1 MMANLSIIGSP
12 STTNNNLIVNY
23 STDISDITNIEIS
36 NNGSNYISA
45 TTFSNTSAIFD
56 VSSWK
61 NGTYNSCTL
70 RVTYGKN
77 GEETQLLINNIG
89 NITQIVG
96 NSFYIQYSTNK
107 AVTKHEVSWD
117 GGSTFY
123 DKTSDVTSSG
133 NNYSFHHD
141 DKSSVGTYRM
151 AIRVTTSSGETVTS
165 NIFTLTIT
173 SGVST
178 DTYYTVK
185 YNLNNATSSN
195 SNTTVK
201 KGSSYS
207 TTITPTSGYR
217 ITKIYCVM
225 NGDDISNS
233 TVNGNNINIPNV
245 TGEINITVSTE
256 ATGGSTDTY
265 YTIAYNLNNSVSSNT
280 STSIKKGSS
289 YHTIITANAG
299 HKITR
304 ILCTM
309 GGVNIIDRD
318 GTSGDISIANV
329 SGDITI
335 SITTEAIG
343 GSTDTYYTIRYSLH
357 DATSSNTSTSIK
369 KGSSYSTTIAP
380 ENGYR
385 ITQIYCV
392 MGGNDI
398 SSSAVNGN
406 NVYIGNVTG
415 DVSILVNTETTG
427 GSTDTYPVTY
437 TLFESTSTNSAT
449 TVKKGSSYSTTVAP
463 KSGYRITK
471 IYCVMGGTDV
481 SSSTVSGNNINIP
494 NVTGE
499 IYITVYTEA
508 ISGTKVYTVTRNVT
522 NCISTGSDTLDT
534 SITTT
539 FQSIVAP
546 NDGYTLKTLTVSM
559 GGVDYTDGLGV
570 ITDVEWEGKSAKQ
583 ITIENV
589 HGNIVINA
597 VAERE
602 TSKPD
607 IPDTPIV
614 DDILEI
620 LPSCTYIDIAEGGN
634 KTIYFKLSNK
644 PTSSTTINIT
654 SSSSYLTLST
664 SQLTFTADNYHIA
677 QSVNVTSISDNN
689 KTDDI
694 YNITVSA
701 NGLTS
706 KTITVDVIDSA
717 NSNFEVIYD
726 NGTLVSGA
734 SLSLSNAVNNGTY
747 ISTNQS
753 QDVSVAISNHPLS
766 LNKNDKVHVVLGL
779 GTSDPSSIYS
789 LRSLVLG
796 DGSANNISNS
806 NMINEV
812 QINEALSSD
821 GKVDTYWTIA
831 GNLSNITLTFT
842 CYFARVNIYKI
853 YIERGK

>member
-45 TTFSNTSAIFD
+45 TTFSNSSATFD

-89 NITQIVG
+89 NITQTVG

-107 AVTKHEVSWD
+107 AVVKHEVSWD

-133 NNYSFHHD
+133 NNYSFKHD
-141 DKSSVGTYRM
+141 DKTSAGTYRM
-151 AIRVTTSSGETVTS
+151 AIRVTTSSGETATS
-165 NIFTLTIT
+165 NIFTVTIN
-173 SGVST
+173 SGVSV
-178 DTYYTVK
+178 DTYYTV
-185 YNLNNATSSN
+185 N
-195 SNTTVK
+195 
-201 KGSSYS
+201 
-207 TTITPTSGYR
+207 
-217 ITKIYCVM
+217 
-225 NGDDISNS
+225 
-233 TVNGNNINIPNV
+233 
-245 TGEINITVSTE
+245 
-256 ATGGSTDTY
+256 
-265 YTIAYNLNNSVSSNT
+265 
-280 STSIKKGSS
+280 
-289 YHTIITANAG
+289 YH
-299 HKITR
+299 
-304 ILCTM
+304 
-309 GGVNIIDRD
+309 
-318 GTSGDISIANV
+318 
-329 SGDITI
+329 
-335 SITTEAIG
+335 
-343 GSTDTYYTIRYSLH
+343 LH
-357 DATSSNTSTSIK
+357 NATSSNTSTSIK
-369 KGSSYSTTIAP
+369 KGSSYSTTVAP
-380 ENGYR
+380 ESGYRITKIYCVMNGDDISDSTVNGNNVHIDNVIGEIHVTVYTEATGGSTDTYYTIRYYLHDSTSSNTSTSVKKGSSYSTTITPKNGYRVNTISCMMGGTDISKSVVSGTAVNIPNVTGDVSVLVDTEAIGDTNTYYAVHYHLSDSSSTNSTTSVKEGLSYSTTITPNDGYR

-392 MGGNDI
+392 MGGTDI
-398 SSSAVNGN
+398 
-406 NVYIGNVTG
+406 
-415 DVSILVNTETTG
+415 
-427 GSTDTYPVTY
+427 
-437 TLFESTSTNSAT
+437 
-449 TVKKGSSYSTTVAP
+449 
-463 KSGYRITK
+463 
-471 IYCVMGGTDV
+471 
-481 SSSTVSGNNINIP
+481 SSSTVSGNNIKIP
-494 NVTGE
+494 SVTGE
-499 IYITVYTEA
+499 VYITVITEA

-559 GGVDYTDGLGV
+559 GGVDYTNETNI
-570 ITDVEWEGKSAKQ
+570 ITDTEWNGKPAKL
-583 ITIENV
+583 ITIKNV
-589 HGNIVINA
+589 NGNIVINA
-597 VAERE
+597 VAESE
-602 TSKPD
+602 TTKPD

-620 LPSCTYIDIAEGGN
+620 LPSCTYVDIAEGGS

-644 PTSSTTINIT
+644 PTSNTTINIS

-677 QSVNVTSISDNN
+677 QSVNVTSTSDNN
-689 KTDDI
+689 ETNDI

-701 NGLTS
+701 TGLTS
-706 KTITVDVIDSA
+706 KTITIDVIDSS

-726 NGTLVSGA
+726 NGTLVNGA

-753 QDVSVAISNHPLS
+753 QDVSVAISNHPLTF
-766 LNKNDKVHVVLGL
+766 NKNDKVHVVLGL
-779 GTSDPSSIYS
+779 GTSDPSTIYS

-812 QINEALSSD
+812 QIKDALSSD

-831 GNLSNITLTFT
+831 GSLSNITLTFT

>member
-45 TTFSNTSAIFD
+45 TTFSNSSAIFD

-89 NITQIVG
+89 NITQTVG

-256 ATGGSTDTY
+256 TTGGSTDTY

-357 DATSSNTSTSIK
+357 DATSSNSSTSVK
-369 KGSSYSTTIAP
+369 KGSSYSTTISP

-392 MGGNDI
+392 MGGTDI

-415 DVSILVNTETTG
+415 DVSILVNTEATG

-539 FQSIVAP
+539 FQSIVVP

-620 LPSCTYIDIAEGGN
+620 LPSCTYADIAEGGN

-644 PTSSTTINIT
+644 PTSSTTINIS

-726 NGTLVSGA
+726 NGTLVEGA
-734 SLSLSNAVNNGTY
+734 SFTLNNAVNYGSY

-753 QDVSVAISNHPLS
+753 QDVSVAISNHPLN

>member
-1 MMANLSIIGSP
+1 MANLSIIGSP
-12 STTNNNLIVNY
+12 STTNNNLIVSY

-45 TTFSNTSAIFD
+45 TTFSNSSATFD

-89 NITQIVG
+89 NITQTVG
-96 NSFYIQYSTNK
+96 NSFYIKYSTNK

-123 DKTSDVTSSG
+123 DKTSDVTANG
-133 NNYSFHHD
+133 NNYSFKHD
-141 DKSSVGTYRM
+141 DKTSAGTYRM

-165 NIFTLTIT
+165 NIFTLTIN
-173 SGVST
+173 SGVSV
-178 DTYYTVK
+178 DTYYTVN
-185 YNLNNATSSN
+185 YHLHNATSSN
-195 SNTTVK
+195 TTTSIK

-207 TTITPTSGYR
+207 TTVAPESGYR

-225 NGDDISNS
+225 NGDDISDS
-233 TVNGNNINIPNV
+233 TVNGNNVHIDNV
-245 TGEINITVSTE
+245 IGEVHVTVYTE
-256 ATGGSTDTY
+256 ATGGSADTY
-265 YTIAYNLNNSVSSNT
+265 YTVTYNLNDSVSSNT
-280 STSIKKGSS
+280 TTSIKKGSS
-289 YHTIITANAG
+289 YHTVITANAG

-309 GGVNIIDRD
+309 SGVNIIDRD

-335 SITTEAIG
+335 SITTEATS
-343 GSTDTYYTIRYSLH
+343 GSTI
-357 DATSSNTSTSIK
+357 
-369 KGSSYSTTIAP
+369 
-380 ENGYR
+380 
-385 ITQIYCV
+385 
-392 MGGNDI
+392 
-398 SSSAVNGN
+398 
-406 NVYIGNVTG
+406 
-415 DVSILVNTETTG
+415 
-427 GSTDTYPVTY
+427 
-437 TLFESTSTNSAT
+437 
-449 TVKKGSSYSTTVAP
+449 
-463 KSGYRITK
+463 
-471 IYCVMGGTDV
+471 
-481 SSSTVSGNNINIP
+481 
-494 NVTGE
+494 
-499 IYITVYTEA
+499 
-508 ISGTKVYTVTRNVT
+508 YTVTRNVT

-539 FQSIVAP
+539 FQSVVAP

-559 GGVDYTDGLGV
+559 GGVDYTDGVGV
-570 ITDVEWEGKSAKQ
+570 ITDMEWNGKPAKL
-583 ITIENV
+583 ITIKNV
-589 HGNIVINA
+589 NGNIVINA
-597 VAERE
+597 VAEKE

-614 DDILEI
+614 DDTLEI
-620 LPSCTYIDIAEGGN
+620 LPSCTYIDIAEGGS

-644 PTSSTTINIT
+644 PTSSTTINIS

-689 KTDDI
+689 KTDDM

-726 NGTLVSGA
+726 NGTLVNGA
-734 SLSLSNAVNNGTY
+734 SFSLSNAVNNGTY

-753 QDVSVAISNHPLS
+753 QDVSVGISNHPLS
-766 LNKNDKVHVVLGL
+766 FNKNDKVHVVLGL

-812 QINEALSSD
+812 QIKEALSND

>member
-12 STTNNNLIVNY
+12 STTNNNLIVSY

-45 TTFSNTSAIFD
+45 TTFSNSSATFD

-70 RVTYGKN
+70 RVTYGKD

-89 NITQIVG
+89 NITQTVG

-117 GGSTFY
+117 GGNTFY

-133 NNYSFHHD
+133 NNYSFKHD
-141 DKSSVGTYRM
+141 DKTSAGTYRM

-165 NIFTLTIT
+165 NIFTLTIN
-173 SGVST
+173 SGVSV
-178 DTYYTVK
+178 DTYYTVN
-185 YNLNNATSSN
+185 YHLHNATSSN
-195 SNTTVK
+195 TTTSIK

-207 TTITPTSGYR
+207 TTVAPESGYR

-225 NGDDISNS
+225 NGDDISDS
-233 TVNGNNINIPNV
+233 TVNGNNVHIDNV
-245 TGEINITVSTE
+245 IGEVHVTVYTE

-265 YTIAYNLNNSVSSNT
+265 YTVTYNLNDSVSSNT
-280 STSIKKGSS
+280 TTSIKKGSS
-289 YHTIITANAG
+289 YHTVITANAG

-309 GGVNIIDRD
+309 SGVNIIDRD

-335 SITTEAIG
+335 SITTEATG

-357 DATSSNTSTSIK
+357 EATSSNTSTSIK

-380 ENGYR
+380 KNGYR

-415 DVSILVNTETTG
+415 DVSILVNTEA
-427 GSTDTYPVTY
+427 
-437 TLFESTSTNSAT
+437 TS
-449 TVKKGSSYSTTVAP
+449 
-463 KSGYRITK
+463 
-471 IYCVMGGTDV
+471 D
-481 SSSTVSGNNINIP
+481 
-494 NVTGE
+494 
-499 IYITVYTEA
+499 
-508 ISGTKVYTVTRNVT
+508 TKVYTVTRNVT

-539 FQSIVAP
+539 FQSVVAP
-546 NDGYTLKTLTVSM
+546 NDGCVLKTLTVSM
-559 GGVDYTDGLGV
+559 GGVDYTNGLDV
-570 ITDVEWEGKSAKQ
+570 ITDMEWNGKPAKL
-583 ITIENV
+583 ITIKNV
-589 HGNIVINA
+589 NGNIVINA
-597 VAERE
+597 VAEKE
-602 TSKPD
+602 TIKPD

-620 LPSCTYIDIAEGGN
+620 LPSCTYIDIAEGGS

-644 PTSSTTINIT
+644 PTSSTTINIS

-689 KTDDI
+689 KTDDV

-726 NGTLVSGA
+726 NGTLVNGA
-734 SLSLSNAVNNGTY
+734 SFSLSNAVNNGTY
-747 ISTNQS
+747 ISTNQN
-753 QDVSVAISNHPLS
+753 QDVSVAISNHPLT

-812 QINEALSSD
+812 QIKEALSND

>member
-1 MMANLSIIGSP
+1 MANLSIIGSP
-12 STTNNNLIVNY
+12 STTNNNLIVSY

-45 TTFSNTSAIFD
+45 TTFSNSSATFD

-89 NITQIVG
+89 NITQTVG
-96 NSFYIQYSTNK
+96 NSFYIKYSTNK

-117 GGSTFY
+117 GGSTFH

-133 NNYSFHHD
+133 NNYSFKHD
-141 DKSSVGTYRM
+141 DKASAGTYRM

-165 NIFTLTIT
+165 NVFTVTIT
-173 SGVST
+173 SGVSV

-185 YNLNNATSSN
+185 YNLNNAS
-195 SNTTVK
+195 
-201 KGSSYS
+201 
-207 TTITPTSGYR
+207 
-217 ITKIYCVM
+217 
-225 NGDDISNS
+225 
-233 TVNGNNINIPNV
+233 
-245 TGEINITVSTE
+245 
-256 ATGGSTDTY
+256 
-265 YTIAYNLNNSVSSNT
+265 SSNT
-280 STSIKKGSS
+280 
-289 YHTIITANAG
+289 N
-299 HKITR
+299 
-304 ILCTM
+304 
-309 GGVNIIDRD
+309 
-318 GTSGDISIANV
+318 
-329 SGDITI
+329 
-335 SITTEAIG
+335 
-343 GSTDTYYTIRYSLH
+343 
-357 DATSSNTSTSIK
+357 TSIK
-369 KGSSYSTTIAP
+369 KGSSYSTTISPA
-380 ENGYR
+380 
-385 ITQIYCV
+385 
-392 MGGNDI
+392 
-398 SSSAVNGN
+398 SS
-406 NVYIGNVTG
+406 
-415 DVSILVNTETTG
+415 
-427 GSTDTYPVTY
+427 
-437 TLFESTSTNSAT
+437 
-449 TVKKGSSYSTTVAP
+449 
-463 KSGYRITK
+463 YRITK
-471 IYCVMGGTDV
+471 IYCVMGGADI

-499 IYITVYTEA
+499 INITVTTEAISSGGTDTYYPVNYHLHNATSTNSATSIKKGSSYSTTVAPENGYRITKIYCVMNGDDISDSTVNGNNVYIDNVIGEIHVTVYTEA

-539 FQSIVAP
+539 FQSVVAP
-546 NDGYTLKTLTVSM
+546 NDGCALKTLTVSM
-559 GGVDYTDGLGV
+559 GGVDYTNGLDV
-570 ITDVEWEGKSAKQ
+570 ITDMEWNGKPAKL
-583 ITIENV
+583 ITIKNV
-589 HGNIVINA
+589 NGNIVINA
-597 VAERE
+597 VAEKE
-602 TSKPD
+602 STKPD

-614 DDILEI
+614 DDTLEI
-620 LPSCTYIDIAEGGN
+620 LPSCTYVDIAEGGS

-644 PTSSTTINIT
+644 PTSSTTINIS

-664 SQLTFTADNYHIA
+664 SQLTFTANNYHIA

-689 KTDDI
+689 KTDDM

-706 KTITVDVIDSA
+706 KTITVDVIDSS

-726 NGTLVSGA
+726 NGTLVNGA
-734 SLSLSNAVNNGTY
+734 SFSLSNAVNNGTY

-753 QDVSVAISNHPLS
+753 QDVSVGISNHPLS
-766 LNKNDKVHVVLGL
+766 FNKNDKVHVVLGL

-831 GNLSNITLTFT
+831 GNLSNITLKFT

>member
-45 TTFSNTSAIFD
+45 TTFSNSSAIFD

-89 NITQIVG
+89 NITQTVG

-151 AIRVTTSSGETVTS
+151 AIRVTTSSGETVIS
-165 NIFTLTIT
+165 NIFTVTIN
-173 SGVST
+173 SGVSV

-195 SNTTVK
+195 TNTSIK

-207 TTITPTSGYR
+207 TTISPTNGYR

-225 NGDDISNS
+225 GGNDISSS

-245 TGEINITVSTE
+245 TGEVNITVSTE

-265 YTIAYNLNNSVSSNT
+265 YTI
-280 STSIKKGSS
+280 
-289 YHTIITANAG
+289 
-299 HKITR
+299 R
-304 ILCTM
+304 
-309 GGVNIIDRD
+309 
-318 GTSGDISIANV
+318 
-329 SGDITI
+329 
-335 SITTEAIG
+335 
-343 GSTDTYYTIRYSLH
+343 YYLH
-357 DATSSNTSTSIK
+357 DSTSSNTSTSVK
-369 KGSSYSTTIAP
+369 KGSSYSTTITPKNGYRVNTISCMMGGTDISKSVVSGTAVNIP
-380 ENGYR
+380 NVTGDVSVLVDTEAIGDTNTYYTVHYHLSDSSSTNSTTSVKEGLSYSTTITPNDGYR

-392 MGGNDI
+392 MGGTDI
-398 SSSAVNGN
+398 
-406 NVYIGNVTG
+406 
-415 DVSILVNTETTG
+415 
-427 GSTDTYPVTY
+427 
-437 TLFESTSTNSAT
+437 
-449 TVKKGSSYSTTVAP
+449 
-463 KSGYRITK
+463 
-471 IYCVMGGTDV
+471 
-481 SSSTVSGNNINIP
+481 SSSTVSGNNIKIP
-494 NVTGE
+494 SVTGE
-499 IYITVYTEA
+499 VYITVITEA
-508 ISGTKVYTVTRNVT
+508 TSGTKVYTVTRNVT

-539 FQSIVAP
+539 FQSVVAP
-546 NDGYTLKTLTVSM
+546 NDGCVLKTLTVSM
-559 GGVDYTDGLGV
+559 GGVDYTNGLDV
-570 ITDVEWEGKSAKQ
+570 ITDMEWNGKPAKL
-583 ITIENV
+583 ITIKNV
-589 HGNIVINA
+589 NGNIVINA
-597 VAERE
+597 VAEKE
-602 TSKPD
+602 TTKPD

-620 LPSCTYIDIAEGGN
+620 LPSCTYIDIVEGGN

-644 PTSSTTINIT
+644 PTSSTTINIS

-701 NGLTS
+701 SGLTS

-726 NGTLVSGA
+726 NGTLVEGA
-734 SLSLSNAVNNGTY
+734 SFTLNNAVNYGSY
-747 ISTNQS
+747 ISTNQN
-753 QDVSVAISNHPLS
+753 QDVSVAISNHPLN

>member
-45 TTFSNTSAIFD
+45 TTFSNSSAIFD

-70 RVTYGKN
+70 RVTYGKT

-89 NITQIVG
+89 NITQTVG
-96 NSFYIQYSTNK
+96 NSFYIKYSTNK

-165 NIFTLTIT
+165 NIFTLTIN
-173 SGVST
+173 SGVSV
-178 DTYYTVK
+178 DTYYTVN
-185 YNLNNATSSN
+185 YHLHNATSSN
-195 SNTTVK
+195 TTTSIK

-207 TTITPTSGYR
+207 TTVAPESGYR

-225 NGDDISNS
+225 NGDDISDS
-233 TVNGNNINIPNV
+233 TVNGNNVHIDNVIGEVHVTVYTEAISGGDTDTYYAVKYRLNNATSSNSNTSVKKGSSYSTTISPENGYTVTEIYCVMDGKNVSDSVISGNNINIPNV
-245 TGEINITVSTE
+245 TGEIVISVYTK

-265 YTIAYNLNNSVSSNT
+265 
-280 STSIKKGSS
+280 
-289 YHTIITANAG
+289 
-299 HKITR
+299 
-304 ILCTM
+304 
-309 GGVNIIDRD
+309 
-318 GTSGDISIANV
+318 
-329 SGDITI
+329 
-335 SITTEAIG
+335 
-343 GSTDTYYTIRYSLH
+343 
-357 DATSSNTSTSIK
+357 
-369 KGSSYSTTIAP
+369 
-380 ENGYR
+380 
-385 ITQIYCV
+385 
-392 MGGNDI
+392 
-398 SSSAVNGN
+398 
-406 NVYIGNVTG
+406 
-415 DVSILVNTETTG
+415 
-427 GSTDTYPVTY
+427 YPVTY

-449 TVKKGSSYSTTVAP
+449 SIKKGSSYSTTVAP

-471 IYCVMGGTDV
+471 IYCVMGGTDI
-481 SSSTVSGNNINIP
+481 SSSTVSGNNINIS

-508 ISGTKVYTVTRNVT
+508 ISGSKVYTVTRNVT

-539 FQSIVAP
+539 FQSTVAP

-559 GGVDYTDGLGV
+559 GGVDYTDGVGV
-570 ITDVEWEGKSAKQ
+570 ITDMEWNGKPAKL

-597 VAERE
+597 VAEKE
-602 TSKPD
+602 TTKPD

-614 DDILEI
+614 DDTLEI
-620 LPSCTYIDIAEGGN
+620 LPSCTYVDIAEGGS

-644 PTSSTTINIT
+644 PTSSTTINIS

-689 KTDDI
+689 KTDDM

-706 KTITVDVIDSA
+706 KTITVDVIDSS

-726 NGTLVSGA
+726 NGTLVDGA
-734 SLSLSNAVNNGTY
+734 SFSLSNAVNNGTY
-747 ISTNQS
+747 ISTNQN
-753 QDVSVAISNHPLS
+753 QDVSVGISNHPLS
-766 LNKNDKVHVVLGL
+766 FNKNDKVHVVLGL
-779 GTSDPSSIYS
+779 GTSEPSSIYS
-789 LRSLVLG
+789 FRSLVLG

-812 QINEALSSD
+812 QIKDALSND

>member
-45 TTFSNTSAIFD
+45 TTFSNSSAIFD

-89 NITQIVG
+89 NITQTVG

-165 NIFTLTIT
+165 NIFTLTIN
-173 SGVST
+173 SGVSV

-245 TGEINITVSTE
+245 TGEINITVYTE

-289 YHTIITANAG
+289 YHTVITANAG

-392 MGGNDI
+392 MGGTDI

-415 DVSILVNTETTG
+415 DVSILVNTEAIG

-546 NDGYTLKTLTVSM
+546 NEGYTLKTLTVSM

-570 ITDVEWEGKSAKQ
+570 ITDVEWEGKSAKK

-597 VAERE
+597 VAEKE
-602 TSKPD
+602 TTKPD

-614 DDILEI
+614 DDTLEI

-689 KTDDI
+689 KTDDV

-726 NGTLVSGA
+726 NGTLVEGA
-734 SLSLSNAVNNGTY
+734 SFTLNNAVNYGSY

-753 QDVSVAISNHPLS
+753 QDVSVAISNYPLT

>member
-1 MMANLSIIGSP
+1 MANLSIIGSP
-12 STTNNNLIVNY
+12 STTNNNLIVSY

-45 TTFSNTSAIFD
+45 TTFSNSSATFD

-89 NITQIVG
+89 NITQTVG
-96 NSFYIQYSTNK
+96 NSFYIKYSTNK
-107 AVTKHEVSWD
+107 AVAKHEVSWD
-117 GGSTFY
+117 GGNTFY

-133 NNYSFHHD
+133 NNYSFKHD
-141 DKSSVGTYRM
+141 DKTSAGTYRM

-165 NIFTLTIT
+165 NIFTLTIN
-173 SGVST
+173 SGVSV
-178 DTYYTVK
+178 DTYYTVN
-185 YNLNNATSSN
+185 YHLHNATSSN
-195 SNTTVK
+195 TTTSIK

-207 TTITPTSGYR
+207 TTVAPESGYR

-225 NGDDISNS
+225 NGDDISDS
-233 TVNGNNINIPNV
+233 TVNGNNVHIDNV
-245 TGEINITVSTE
+245 IGEVHVTVYTE

-265 YTIAYNLNNSVSSNT
+265 YTVTYNLNDSVSSNT
-280 STSIKKGSS
+280 TTSIKKGSS
-289 YHTIITANAG
+289 YHTVITANAG

-309 GGVNIIDRD
+309 SGVNIIDRD

-335 SITTEAIG
+335 SITTEATS
-343 GSTDTYYTIRYSLH
+343 GSTI
-357 DATSSNTSTSIK
+357 
-369 KGSSYSTTIAP
+369 
-380 ENGYR
+380 
-385 ITQIYCV
+385 
-392 MGGNDI
+392 
-398 SSSAVNGN
+398 
-406 NVYIGNVTG
+406 
-415 DVSILVNTETTG
+415 
-427 GSTDTYPVTY
+427 
-437 TLFESTSTNSAT
+437 
-449 TVKKGSSYSTTVAP
+449 
-463 KSGYRITK
+463 
-471 IYCVMGGTDV
+471 
-481 SSSTVSGNNINIP
+481 
-494 NVTGE
+494 
-499 IYITVYTEA
+499 
-508 ISGTKVYTVTRNVT
+508 YTVTRNVT

-539 FQSIVAP
+539 FQSVVAP
-546 NDGYTLKTLTVSM
+546 NDGCVLKTLTVSM
-559 GGVDYTDGLGV
+559 GGVDYTNGLDV
-570 ITDVEWEGKSAKQ
+570 ITDMEWNGKPAKL
-583 ITIENV
+583 ITIKNV
-589 HGNIVINA
+589 NGNIVINA

-602 TSKPD
+602 TTKPD
-607 IPDTPIV
+607 IPDIPIV
-614 DDILEI
+614 DDTLEI
-620 LPSCTYIDIAEGGN
+620 LPSCTYVDIAEGGN

-644 PTSSTTINIT
+644 PTSSTTINIS

-726 NGTLVSGA
+726 NGTLVDGA
-734 SLSLSNAVNNGTY
+734 SFSLSNAVNNGTY
-747 ISTNQS
+747 ISTNQN
-753 QDVSVAISNHPLS
+753 QDVSVGISNHPLS
-766 LNKNDKVHVVLGL
+766 FNKNDKVHVVLGL

-812 QINEALSSD
+812 QIKDALSND

>member
-1 MMANLSIIGSP
+1 MANLSIIGSP
-12 STTNNNLIVNY
+12 STTNNNLIVSY

-45 TTFSNTSAIFD
+45 TTFSNSSATFD

-89 NITQIVG
+89 NITQTVG
-96 NSFYIQYSTNK
+96 NSFYIKYSTNK

-123 DKTSDVTSSG
+123 DKTSDVTANG
-133 NNYSFHHD
+133 NNYSFKHD
-141 DKSSVGTYRM
+141 DKTSAGTYRM

-165 NIFTLTIT
+165 NIFTLTIN
-173 SGVST
+173 SGVSV
-178 DTYYTVK
+178 DTYYTVN
-185 YNLNNATSSN
+185 YHLHNATSSN
-195 SNTTVK
+195 TTTSIK

-207 TTITPTSGYR
+207 TTVAPESGYR

-225 NGDDISNS
+225 NGDDISDS
-233 TVNGNNINIPNV
+233 TVNGNNVHIDNV
-245 TGEINITVSTE
+245 IGEVHVTVYTE

-265 YTIAYNLNNSVSSNT
+265 YTVTYNLNDSVSSNT
-280 STSIKKGSS
+280 TTSIKKGSS
-289 YHTIITANAG
+289 YHTVITANAG

-309 GGVNIIDRD
+309 SGVNIIDRD

-335 SITTEAIG
+335 SITTEATS
-343 GSTDTYYTIRYSLH
+343 GSTI
-357 DATSSNTSTSIK
+357 
-369 KGSSYSTTIAP
+369 
-380 ENGYR
+380 
-385 ITQIYCV
+385 
-392 MGGNDI
+392 
-398 SSSAVNGN
+398 
-406 NVYIGNVTG
+406 
-415 DVSILVNTETTG
+415 
-427 GSTDTYPVTY
+427 
-437 TLFESTSTNSAT
+437 
-449 TVKKGSSYSTTVAP
+449 
-463 KSGYRITK
+463 
-471 IYCVMGGTDV
+471 
-481 SSSTVSGNNINIP
+481 
-494 NVTGE
+494 
-499 IYITVYTEA
+499 
-508 ISGTKVYTVTRNVT
+508 YTVTRNVT

-539 FQSIVAP
+539 FQSVVAP

-559 GGVDYTDGLGV
+559 GGVDYTDGVGV
-570 ITDVEWEGKSAKQ
+570 ITDMEWNGKPAKL
-583 ITIENV
+583 ITIKNV
-589 HGNIVINA
+589 NGNIVINA
-597 VAERE
+597 VAEKE

-614 DDILEI
+614 DDTLEI
-620 LPSCTYIDIAEGGN
+620 LPSCTYIDIAEGGS

-644 PTSSTTINIT
+644 PTSSTTINIS

-689 KTDDI
+689 KTDDM

-726 NGTLVSGA
+726 NGTLVDGA
-734 SLSLSNAVNNGTY
+734 SFSLSNAVNNGTY
-747 ISTNQS
+747 ISTNQN
-753 QDVSVAISNHPLS
+753 QDVSVGISNHPLS
-766 LNKNDKVHVVLGL
+766 FNKNDKVHVVLGL

-812 QINEALSSD
+812 QIKDALSND

>member
-45 TTFSNTSAIFD
+45 TTFSNSSAIFD

-89 NITQIVG
+89 NITQTVG
-96 NSFYIQYSTNK
+96 NSFYIKYSTNK

-117 GGSTFY
+117 GGNTFY

-133 NNYSFHHD
+133 NNYSFKHD
-141 DKSSVGTYRM
+141 DKTSAGTYRM

-165 NIFTLTIT
+165 NIFTVTIN
-173 SGVST
+173 SGVSV

-256 ATGGSTDTY
+256 AIGGGTDTY
-265 YTIAYNLNNSVSSNT
+265 YTVTYNLNNSVSSNT

-335 SITTEAIG
+335 SITTEATG

-357 DATSSNTSTSIK
+357 DATSSNTSASIK

-380 ENGYR
+380 KNGYR

-415 DVSILVNTETTG
+415 DVSILVNTEATG
-427 GSTDTYPVTY
+427 ESTDTYPVTY

-449 TVKKGSSYSTTVAP
+449 TVKKGSSYSTIVAP

-471 IYCVMGGTDV
+471 IYCVMGGTDI

-597 VAERE
+597 VAEKE
-602 TSKPD
+602 TTKPD

-644 PTSSTTINIT
+644 PTSSTTINIS

-734 SLSLSNAVNNGTY
+734 SFTLNNAVNYGSY

-753 QDVSVAISNHPLS
+753 QDVSVAISNHPLN

>member
-1 MMANLSIIGSP
+1 MMANLSVIGSP
-12 STTNNNLIVNY
+12 STTNNNLIVSYN
-23 STDISDITNIEIS
+23 TDISDITNIEIS

-45 TTFSNTSAIFD
+45 TTFSNSSATFD
-56 VSSWK
+56 ISSWK

-77 GEETQLLINNIG
+77 GEETQLIINNIG
-89 NITQIVG
+89 NITQTEG
-96 NSFYIQYSTNK
+96 SSFYINYSTNK

-141 DKSSVGTYRM
+141 DKSSAGTYRM
-151 AIRVTTSSGETVTS
+151 AIRVTTSSGETKTS
-165 NIFTLTIT
+165 NVFTLTIT
-173 SGVST
+173 SGMSV
-178 DTYYTVK
+178 DTY
-185 YNLNNATSSN
+185 
-195 SNTTVK
+195 
-201 KGSSYS
+201 
-207 TTITPTSGYR
+207 
-217 ITKIYCVM
+217 
-225 NGDDISNS
+225 
-233 TVNGNNINIPNV
+233 
-245 TGEINITVSTE
+245 
-256 ATGGSTDTY
+256 
-265 YTIAYNLNNSVSSNT
+265 
-280 STSIKKGSS
+280 
-289 YHTIITANAG
+289 
-299 HKITR
+299 
-304 ILCTM
+304 
-309 GGVNIIDRD
+309 
-318 GTSGDISIANV
+318 
-329 SGDITI
+329 
-335 SITTEAIG
+335 
-343 GSTDTYYTIRYSLH
+343 
-357 DATSSNTSTSIK
+357 
-369 KGSSYSTTIAP
+369 
-380 ENGYR
+380 
-385 ITQIYCV
+385 
-392 MGGNDI
+392 
-398 SSSAVNGN
+398 
-406 NVYIGNVTG
+406 
-415 DVSILVNTETTG
+415 
-427 GSTDTYPVTY
+427 YPVTY

-449 TVKKGSSYSTTVAP
+449 SIKKGSSYSTTVAP
-463 KSGYRITK
+463 KSGYKITK
-471 IYCVMGGTDV
+471 IYCVMGGTDI

-499 IYITVYTEA
+499 VYITVYTEA
-508 ISGTKVYTVTRNVT
+508 ISGTKIYTITRNVT
-522 NCISTGSDTLDT
+522 NCISTGSDTIDT
-534 SITTT
+534 SVTTT

-546 NDGYTLKTLTVSM
+546 NDGCTLKTLTVSM
-559 GGVDYTDGLGV
+559 GGVDYTDRLGV
-570 ITDVEWEGKSAKQ
+570 ITDTEWNGKSAKL

-589 HGNIVINA
+589 HGNIVVNA

-602 TSKPD
+602 TTE
-607 IPDTPIV
+607 PDTPIV
-614 DDILEI
+614 DDALEI
-620 LPSCTYIDIAEGGN
+620 LPSCTYVDVAEGGN

-644 PTSSTTINIT
+644 PTSSTTINIS

-689 KTDDI
+689 ETDDM

-726 NGTLVSGA
+726 NGTLVNGA
-734 SLSLSNAVNNGTY
+734 SFSLSNAVNNGTY

-753 QDVSVAISNHPLS
+753 QDVSVGISNHPLS

-779 GTSDPSSIYS
+779 GTSDPSSVYF

-812 QINEALSSD
+812 QIKEALSND

>member
-1 MMANLSIIGSP
+1 MMANLSVIGSP
-12 STTNNNLIVNY
+12 STTNNTLIVSYN
-23 STDISDITNIEIS
+23 TDISDITNIEIS

-45 TTFSNTSAIFD
+45 TTFSNSSATFD
-56 VSSWK
+56 ISSWK

-77 GEETQLLINNIG
+77 GEETQLIINNIG
-89 NITQIVG
+89 NITQTVG
-96 NSFYIQYSTNK
+96 NSFYIKYSTNK

-117 GGSTFY
+117 GGKTFY
-123 DKTSDVTSSG
+123 DKTSDVTASG

-141 DKSSVGTYRM
+141 DKSSIGTYKM
-151 AIRVTTSSGETVTS
+151 AIKVTTSSGETKTS
-165 NIFTLTIT
+165 NIFTLDIV
-173 SGVST
+173 SGTTV
-178 DTYYTVK
+178 DTYYPVN
-185 YNLNNATSSN
+185 YHLHNASSTNSTTS
-195 SNTTVK
+195 VK

-207 TTITPTSGYR
+207 TTVAPESGYR

-225 NGDDISNS
+225 NGDDVSDS
-233 TVNGNNINIPNV
+233 TVSGNNVYVDNV
-245 TGEINITVSTE
+245 IGEIHITVYTE

-265 YTIAYNLNNSVSSNT
+265 YTIAYNLNDSVSSNT
-280 STSIKKGSS
+280 TTSIKKGSS

-329 SGDITI
+329 TGDI
-335 SITTEAIG
+335 A
-343 GSTDTYYTIRYSLH
+343 
-357 DATSSNTSTSIK
+357 
-369 KGSSYSTTIAP
+369 
-380 ENGYR
+380 
-385 ITQIYCV
+385 
-392 MGGNDI
+392 
-398 SSSAVNGN
+398 
-406 NVYIGNVTG
+406 
-415 DVSILVNTETTG
+415 
-427 GSTDTYPVTY
+427 
-437 TLFESTSTNSAT
+437 
-449 TVKKGSSYSTTVAP
+449 
-463 KSGYRITK
+463 
-471 IYCVMGGTDV
+471 
-481 SSSTVSGNNINIP
+481 
-494 NVTGE
+494 
-499 IYITVYTEA
+499 ITVYTEA
-508 ISGTKVYTVTRNVT
+508 ISGGTVFTVTRNVT
-522 NCISTGSDTLDT
+522 NCVSTGSDTIDT

-539 FQSIVAP
+539 FQSVVAP
-546 NDGYTLKTLTVSM
+546 NDGYILKTLTVSM

-570 ITDVEWEGKSAKQ
+570 ITDITWEGKSAKQ

-597 VAERE
+597 VAESE
-602 TSKPD
+602 TTKPD
-607 IPDTPIV
+607 IPDTT

-620 LPSCTYIDIAEGGN
+620 LPSCTYVDIAEGGS

-644 PTSSTTINIT
+644 PTSSTTINIS
-654 SSSSYLTLST
+654 SSSSYLTLSS

-677 QSVNVTSISDNN
+677 QSINVTSTSDSNE
-689 KTDDI
+689 TDDV

-701 NGLTS
+701 TGLTS
-706 KTITVDVIDSA
+706 KIITVDVIDSS

-726 NGTLVSGA
+726 NGTLVQGA
-734 SLSLSNAVNNGTY
+734 SFTLNNAVNYGTY
-747 ISTNQS
+747 ISTNQN
-753 QDVSVAISNHPLS
+753 QDVSVGISNYPLN

-779 GTSDPSSIYS
+779 GTSEPSSIYS
-789 LRSLVLG
+789 LRSLILG

-812 QINEALSSD
+812 QIKEALSSD

>member
-1 MMANLSIIGSP
+1 MANLSIIGSP

-45 TTFSNTSAIFD
+45 TVFSNSSATFD

-70 RVTYGKN
+70 RVTYGKT
-77 GEETQLLINNIG
+77 GEETQLIINNIG
-89 NITQIVG
+89 NITQTEG
-96 NSFYIQYSTNK
+96 SSFYIKYSTNK

-141 DKSSVGTYRM
+141 DKSSAGTYRM
-151 AIRVTTSSGETVTS
+151 AIRVTTSSGETKTS
-165 NIFTLTIT
+165 NVFTLTIT
-173 SGVST
+173 SGMSV
-178 DTYYTVK
+178 DTYYVVK

-195 SNTTVK
+195 SNTSVK

-207 TTITPTSGYR
+207 TTISPASNYR

-225 NGDDISNS
+225 NGTDI
-233 TVNGNNINIPNV
+233 
-245 TGEINITVSTE
+245 
-256 ATGGSTDTY
+256 
-265 YTIAYNLNNSVSSNT
+265 
-280 STSIKKGSS
+280 
-289 YHTIITANAG
+289 
-299 HKITR
+299 
-304 ILCTM
+304 
-309 GGVNIIDRD
+309 
-318 GTSGDISIANV
+318 
-329 SGDITI
+329 
-335 SITTEAIG
+335 
-343 GSTDTYYTIRYSLH
+343 
-357 DATSSNTSTSIK
+357 
-369 KGSSYSTTIAP
+369 
-380 ENGYR
+380 
-385 ITQIYCV
+385 
-392 MGGNDI
+392 
-398 SSSAVNGN
+398 
-406 NVYIGNVTG
+406 
-415 DVSILVNTETTG
+415 
-427 GSTDTYPVTY
+427 
-437 TLFESTSTNSAT
+437 
-449 TVKKGSSYSTTVAP
+449 
-463 KSGYRITK
+463 
-471 IYCVMGGTDV
+471 

-499 IYITVYTEA
+499 INITVTTEA
-508 ISGTKVYTVTRNVT
+508 ISGTKIYTVTRNVT
-522 NCISTGSDTLDT
+522 NCTSTGSDTLDT

-539 FQSIVAP
+539 FQSVVAP
-546 NDGYTLKTLTVSM
+546 NDGCVLKTLTVSM
-559 GGVDYTDGLGV
+559 GGVDYTNGLDV
-570 ITDVEWEGKSAKQ
+570 ITDMEWNGKPAKL
-583 ITIENV
+583 ITIKNV
-589 HGNIVINA
+589 NGNIVINA
-597 VAERE
+597 VAEKE
-602 TSKPD
+602 TTKPD

-614 DDILEI
+614 DDTLEI
-620 LPSCTYIDIAEGGN
+620 LPSCTYVDIAEGGN

-644 PTSSTTINIT
+644 PTSSTTINIS

-726 NGTLVSGA
+726 NGTLVDGA
-734 SLSLSNAVNNGTY
+734 SFSLSNAVNNGTY

-753 QDVSVAISNHPLS
+753 QDVSVGISNHPLS
-766 LNKNDKVHVVLGL
+766 FNKNDKVHVVLGL

>member
-45 TTFSNTSAIFD
+45 TTFSNSSAIFD

-89 NITQIVG
+89 NITQTVG

-117 GGSTFY
+117 GGNTFY
-123 DKTSDVTSSG
+123 DKTSDVTASG
-133 NNYSFHHD
+133 NNYSFKHD
-141 DKSSVGTYRM
+141 DKTSAGTYRM

-165 NIFTLTIT
+165 NIFTVTIN
-173 SGVST
+173 SGVSV

-185 YNLNNATSSN
+185 YNLNNATSS
-195 SNTTVK
+195 
-201 KGSSYS
+201 
-207 TTITPTSGYR
+207 
-217 ITKIYCVM
+217 
-225 NGDDISNS
+225 
-233 TVNGNNINIPNV
+233 
-245 TGEINITVSTE
+245 
-256 ATGGSTDTY
+256 
-265 YTIAYNLNNSVSSNT
+265 
-280 STSIKKGSS
+280 
-289 YHTIITANAG
+289 
-299 HKITR
+299 
-304 ILCTM
+304 
-309 GGVNIIDRD
+309 
-318 GTSGDISIANV
+318 
-329 SGDITI
+329 
-335 SITTEAIG
+335 
-343 GSTDTYYTIRYSLH
+343 
-357 DATSSNTSTSIK
+357 
-369 KGSSYSTTIAP
+369 
-380 ENGYR
+380 
-385 ITQIYCV
+385 
-392 MGGNDI
+392 
-398 SSSAVNGN
+398 
-406 NVYIGNVTG
+406 
-415 DVSILVNTETTG
+415 
-427 GSTDTYPVTY
+427 
-437 TLFESTSTNSAT
+437 NSAT

-546 NDGYTLKTLTVSM
+546 NEGYTLKTLTVSM

-597 VAERE
+597 VAEKE
-602 TSKPD
+602 TTKPD

-614 DDILEI
+614 DDTLEI

-689 KTDDI
+689 KTDDV

-726 NGTLVSGA
+726 NGTLVEGA
-734 SLSLSNAVNNGTY
+734 SFTLNNAVNYGSY

-753 QDVSVAISNHPLS
+753 QDVSVAISNHPLT

>member
-1 MMANLSIIGSP
+1 MANLSIIGSP
-12 STTNNNLIVNY
+12 STTNNNLIVSY

-45 TTFSNTSAIFD
+45 TTFSNSSATFD

-89 NITQIVG
+89 NITQTVG
-96 NSFYIQYSTNK
+96 NSFYIKYSTNK

-123 DKTSDVTSSG
+123 DKTSDVTANG
-133 NNYSFHHD
+133 NNYSFKHD
-141 DKSSVGTYRM
+141 DKTSAGTYRM

-165 NIFTLTIT
+165 NIFTLTIN
-173 SGVST
+173 SGVSV
-178 DTYYTVK
+178 DTYYTVN
-185 YNLNNATSSN
+185 YHLHNATSSN
-195 SNTTVK
+195 TTTSIK

-207 TTITPTSGYR
+207 TTVAPESGYR

-225 NGDDISNS
+225 NGDDISDS
-233 TVNGNNINIPNV
+233 TVNGNNVHIDNV
-245 TGEINITVSTE
+245 IGEVHVTVYTE

-265 YTIAYNLNNSVSSNT
+265 YTVTYNLNDSVSSNT
-280 STSIKKGSS
+280 TTSIKKGSS
-289 YHTIITANAG
+289 YHTVITANAG

-309 GGVNIIDRD
+309 SGVNIIDRD

-335 SITTEAIG
+335 SITTEATS
-343 GSTDTYYTIRYSLH
+343 GSTI
-357 DATSSNTSTSIK
+357 
-369 KGSSYSTTIAP
+369 
-380 ENGYR
+380 
-385 ITQIYCV
+385 
-392 MGGNDI
+392 
-398 SSSAVNGN
+398 
-406 NVYIGNVTG
+406 
-415 DVSILVNTETTG
+415 
-427 GSTDTYPVTY
+427 
-437 TLFESTSTNSAT
+437 
-449 TVKKGSSYSTTVAP
+449 
-463 KSGYRITK
+463 
-471 IYCVMGGTDV
+471 
-481 SSSTVSGNNINIP
+481 
-494 NVTGE
+494 
-499 IYITVYTEA
+499 
-508 ISGTKVYTVTRNVT
+508 YTVTRNVT

-539 FQSIVAP
+539 FQSVVAP

-559 GGVDYTDGLGV
+559 GGVDYTDGVGV
-570 ITDVEWEGKSAKQ
+570 ITDMEWNGKPAKL
-583 ITIENV
+583 ITIKNV
-589 HGNIVINA
+589 NGNIVINA
-597 VAERE
+597 VAEKE

-614 DDILEI
+614 DDTLEI
-620 LPSCTYIDIAEGGN
+620 LPSCTYIDIAEGGS

-644 PTSSTTINIT
+644 PTSSTTINIS

-689 KTDDI
+689 KTDDM

-726 NGTLVSGA
+726 NGTLVNGA
-734 SLSLSNAVNNGTY
+734 SFSLSNAVNNGTY

-753 QDVSVAISNHPLS
+753 QDVSVGISNHPLS
-766 LNKNDKVHVVLGL
+766 FNKNDKVHVVLGL

-812 QINEALSSD
+812 QIKEALSND

>member
-45 TTFSNTSAIFD
+45 TTFSNSSATFD

-70 RVTYGKN
+70 RVTYGKT

-89 NITQIVG
+89 NITQTVG

-141 DKSSVGTYRM
+141 DKSSAGTYRM
-151 AIRVTTSSGETVTS
+151 AIRVTTSSGETKTS
-165 NIFTLTIT
+165 NIFTVTIT
-173 SGVST
+173 SGVSV
-178 DTYYTVK
+178 DTYYTVN
-185 YNLNNATSSN
+185 YHLHNATSSN
-195 SNTTVK
+195 TTTSIK

-207 TTITPTSGYR
+207 TTVAPESGYR

-225 NGDDISNS
+225 NGDDISDS
-233 TVNGNNINIPNV
+233 TVNGNNVHIDNVIGEVHVTVYTEAISGGDTDTYYAVKYRLNNATSSNSNTSVKKGSSYSTTISPENGYTVTEIYCVMDGKNVSDSVISGNNINIPNV
-245 TGEINITVSTE
+245 TGEIVISVYTK

-265 YTIAYNLNNSVSSNT
+265 
-280 STSIKKGSS
+280 
-289 YHTIITANAG
+289 
-299 HKITR
+299 
-304 ILCTM
+304 
-309 GGVNIIDRD
+309 
-318 GTSGDISIANV
+318 
-329 SGDITI
+329 
-335 SITTEAIG
+335 
-343 GSTDTYYTIRYSLH
+343 
-357 DATSSNTSTSIK
+357 
-369 KGSSYSTTIAP
+369 
-380 ENGYR
+380 
-385 ITQIYCV
+385 
-392 MGGNDI
+392 
-398 SSSAVNGN
+398 
-406 NVYIGNVTG
+406 
-415 DVSILVNTETTG
+415 
-427 GSTDTYPVTY
+427 YPVTY

-449 TVKKGSSYSTTVAP
+449 SIKKGSSYSTTVAP

-471 IYCVMGGTDV
+471 IYCVMGGTDI

-499 IYITVYTEA
+499 VYITVYTEA

-522 NCISTGSDTLDT
+522 NCTSTGSDTLDT

-546 NDGYTLKTLTVSM
+546 NDGCVLKTLTVSM
-559 GGVDYTDGLGV
+559 GGVDYTNGLDV
-570 ITDVEWEGKSAKQ
+570 ITDMEWNGKPAKL
-583 ITIENV
+583 ITIKNV
-589 HGNIVINA
+589 NGNIVVNA
-597 VAERE
+597 VAEKE
-602 TSKPD
+602 TTKPD

-614 DDILEI
+614 DDTLEI
-620 LPSCTYIDIAEGGN
+620 LPSCTYVDIAEGGS

-644 PTSSTTINIT
+644 PTSSTTINIS

-677 QSVNVTSISDNN
+677 QSVNVTSTSDNN
-689 KTDDI
+689 ETNDV

-706 KTITVDVIDSA
+706 KTITVDVIDSS

-726 NGTLVSGA
+726 NGTLVDGA
-734 SLSLSNAVNNGTY
+734 SFSLSNAVNNGTY

-753 QDVSVAISNHPLS
+753 QDVSVGISNHPLS

-779 GTSDPSSIYS
+779 GTSEPSSIYS
-789 LRSLVLG
+789 FRSLVLG

-806 NMINEV
+806 NMINEA
-812 QINEALSSD
+812 QIKDALSSD

>member
-1 MMANLSIIGSP
+1 MANLSIIGSP

-45 TTFSNTSAIFD
+45 TVFSNSSATFD

-77 GEETQLLINNIG
+77 GEETQLIINNIG
-89 NITQIVG
+89 NITQTKG
-96 NSFYIQYSTNK
+96 SSFYIKYSTNK
-107 AVTKHEVSWD
+107 AVIKHEVSWD

-133 NNYSFHHD
+133 NNYSFKHD

-151 AIRVTTSSGETVTS
+151 AIRVTTSNGETVTS

-173 SGVST
+173 SGIST
-178 DTYYTVK
+178 DTYYPVN
-185 YNLNNATSSN
+185 YHLHNATSSN
-195 SNTTVK
+195 TTTSIK

-207 TTITPTSGYR
+207 TTVAPESGYR
-217 ITKIYCVM
+217 ITQIYCVM
-225 NGDDISNS
+225 DGDDISSS
-233 TVNGNNINIPNV
+233 TVSGNNVHIDNV
-245 TGEINITVSTE
+245 IGEVHITVYTE
-256 ATGGSTDTY
+256 ATGESTDTY
-265 YTIAYNLNNSVSSNT
+265 YSVAYNLNNSVSSNT

-335 SITTEAIG
+335 SVTTEATG

-380 ENGYR
+380 KNGYR

-398 SSSAVNGN
+398 SNSAVNGN
-406 NVYIGNVTG
+406 NVYIDNVTG
-415 DVSILVNTETTG
+415 DVSILVNTE
-427 GSTDTYPVTY
+427 
-437 TLFESTSTNSAT
+437 
-449 TVKKGSSYSTTVAP
+449 
-463 KSGYRITK
+463 
-471 IYCVMGGTDV
+471 
-481 SSSTVSGNNINIP
+481 
-494 NVTGE
+494 
-499 IYITVYTEA
+499 A
-508 ISGTKVYTVTRNVT
+508 ISGSKIYTITRNVT
-522 NCISTGSDTLDT
+522 NCISTGNDTIDT
-534 SITTT
+534 SVTTT
-539 FQSIVAP
+539 FQSVVAP

-570 ITDVEWEGKSAKQ
+570 ITNTTWNGKSAKL

-589 HGNIVINA
+589 HGNIVVNA

-602 TSKPD
+602 TTE
-607 IPDTPIV
+607 PDTPIV
-614 DDILEI
+614 DDTLEI
-620 LPSCTYIDIAEGGN
+620 LPSCTYVDMAEGGS

-644 PTSSTTINIT
+644 PTSSTTINI
-654 SSSSYLTLST
+654 SSSSPNLTLSA

-677 QSVNVTSISDNN
+677 QFINVTSTSDSNE
-689 KTDDI
+689 TDDI

-701 NGLTS
+701 TGLTS
-706 KTITVDVIDSA
+706 KTITVDVIDSS

-726 NGTLVSGA
+726 NGTLVDGA

-753 QDVSVAISNHPLS
+753 QDVSVGISNHPLS

-779 GTSDPSSIYS
+779 GTSDPSTIYS

-812 QINEALSSD
+812 QIKDALSSD

>member
-1 MMANLSIIGSP
+1 MANLSIIGSP
-12 STTNNNLIVNY
+12 STTNNNLIVSY

-45 TTFSNTSAIFD
+45 TTFSNSSATFD

-70 RVTYGKN
+70 RVTYGKT

-89 NITQIVG
+89 NITQTVG

-141 DKSSVGTYRM
+141 DKSSAGTYRM
-151 AIRVTTSSGETVTS
+151 AIRVTTSSGETKTS
-165 NIFTLTIT
+165 NIFTVTIT
-173 SGVST
+173 SGVSV
-178 DTYYTVK
+178 DTYYTVN
-185 YNLNNATSSN
+185 YHLHNATSSN
-195 SNTTVK
+195 TTTSIK

-207 TTITPTSGYR
+207 TTVAPESGYR

-225 NGDDISNS
+225 NGDDISDS
-233 TVNGNNINIPNV
+233 TVNGNNVHIDNVIGEVHVTVYTEAISGGDTDTYYAVKYRLNNATSSNSNTSVKKGSSYSTTISPENGYTVTEIYCVMDGKNVSDSVISGNNINIPNV
-245 TGEINITVSTE
+245 TGEIVISVYTK

-265 YTIAYNLNNSVSSNT
+265 
-280 STSIKKGSS
+280 
-289 YHTIITANAG
+289 
-299 HKITR
+299 
-304 ILCTM
+304 
-309 GGVNIIDRD
+309 
-318 GTSGDISIANV
+318 
-329 SGDITI
+329 
-335 SITTEAIG
+335 
-343 GSTDTYYTIRYSLH
+343 
-357 DATSSNTSTSIK
+357 
-369 KGSSYSTTIAP
+369 
-380 ENGYR
+380 
-385 ITQIYCV
+385 
-392 MGGNDI
+392 
-398 SSSAVNGN
+398 
-406 NVYIGNVTG
+406 
-415 DVSILVNTETTG
+415 
-427 GSTDTYPVTY
+427 YPVTY

-449 TVKKGSSYSTTVAP
+449 SIKKGSSYSTTVAP

-471 IYCVMGGTDV
+471 IYCVMGGTDI

-499 IYITVYTEA
+499 VYITVYTEA

-522 NCISTGSDTLDT
+522 NCTSTGSDTLDT

-559 GGVDYTDGLGV
+559 GGIDYTNETNV
-570 ITDVEWEGKSAKQ
+570 ITDTEWNGKPAKL
-583 ITIENV
+583 ITIKNV
-589 HGNIVINA
+589 NGNIVINA
-597 VAERE
+597 VAESE
-602 TSKPD
+602 TTKPD

-620 LPSCTYIDIAEGGN
+620 LPSCTYIDIAEGGS

-644 PTSSTTINIT
+644 PTSSTTINIS

-677 QSVNVTSISDNN
+677 QSVNVTSTSDNN
-689 KTDDI
+689 ETNDI

-701 NGLTS
+701 TGLTS
-706 KTITVDVIDSA
+706 KTITVDVVDSS

-726 NGTLVSGA
+726 NGTLVNGA
-734 SLSLSNAVNNGTY
+734 SLSLNNAVNNGTY

-753 QDVSVAISNHPLS
+753 QDVSVGISNHPLS

-789 LRSLVLG
+789 LRSLILG

>member
-45 TTFSNTSAIFD
+45 TTFSNSSAIFD

-89 NITQIVG
+89 NITQTVG

-107 AVTKHEVSWD
+107 AVVKHEVSWD
-117 GGSTFY
+117 GGNTFY

-151 AIRVTTSSGETVTS
+151 AIRVTTASGETVTS
-165 NIFTLTIT
+165 NIFTLTIN
-173 SGVST
+173 SGVSV

-245 TGEINITVSTE
+245 TGEINITVYTE

-289 YHTIITANAG
+289 YHTVITANAG

-369 KGSSYSTTIAP
+369 KDSSYSTTIAP

-406 NVYIGNVTG
+406 NIYIGNVTG
-415 DVSILVNTETTG
+415 DVSILVNTE
-427 GSTDTYPVTY
+427 
-437 TLFESTSTNSAT
+437 
-449 TVKKGSSYSTTVAP
+449 
-463 KSGYRITK
+463 
-471 IYCVMGGTDV
+471 
-481 SSSTVSGNNINIP
+481 
-494 NVTGE
+494 
-499 IYITVYTEA
+499 A
-508 ISGTKVYTVTRNVT
+508 ISGTKIYTVTRNVT

-644 PTSSTTINIT
+644 PTSSTTINIS

-726 NGTLVSGA
+726 NGTLVEGA
-734 SLSLSNAVNNGTY
+734 SFTLNNAVNYGSY

-753 QDVSVAISNHPLS
+753 QDVSVAISNHPLN

>member
-45 TTFSNTSAIFD
+45 TTFSNSSAIFD

-89 NITQIVG
+89 NITQTVG

-392 MGGNDI
+392 MGGTDI
-398 SSSAVNGN
+398 
-406 NVYIGNVTG
+406 
-415 DVSILVNTETTG
+415 
-427 GSTDTYPVTY
+427 
-437 TLFESTSTNSAT
+437 
-449 TVKKGSSYSTTVAP
+449 
-463 KSGYRITK
+463 
-471 IYCVMGGTDV
+471 

-546 NDGYTLKTLTVSM
+546 NEGYTLKTLTVSM

-597 VAERE
+597 VAEKE
-602 TSKPD
+602 TTKPD

-614 DDILEI
+614 DDTLEI

-689 KTDDI
+689 KTDDV

-726 NGTLVSGA
+726 NGTLVEGA
-734 SLSLSNAVNNGTY
+734 SFTLNNAVNYGSY

-753 QDVSVAISNHPLS
+753 QDVSVAISNHPLT

>member
-45 TTFSNTSAIFD
+45 TTFSNSSAIFD

-89 NITQIVG
+89 NITQTVG

-165 NIFTLTIT
+165 NIFTLTIN
-173 SGVST
+173 SGVSV
-178 DTYYTVK
+178 DTYYIVK

-195 SNTTVK
+195 TSTTVK

-217 ITKIYCVM
+217 ITQIYCVM

-245 TGEINITVSTE
+245 TGEINITVYTE

-289 YHTIITANAG
+289 YHTVITANAG

-392 MGGNDI
+392 MGGTDV

-415 DVSILVNTETTG
+415 DVSILVNTEATG

-546 NDGYTLKTLTVSM
+546 NEGYTLKTLTVSM

-597 VAERE
+597 VAEKE
-602 TSKPD
+602 TTKPD

-614 DDILEI
+614 DDTLEI

-654 SSSSYLTLST
+654 SSSSYLTLSI

-689 KTDDI
+689 KTDDV

-726 NGTLVSGA
+726 NGTLVEGA
-734 SLSLSNAVNNGTY
+734 SFTLNNAVNYGSY

-753 QDVSVAISNHPLS
+753 QDVSVAISNHPLT

>member
-1 MMANLSIIGSP
+1 MANLSIIGSP
-12 STTNNNLIVNY
+12 STTNNNLIVSY

-45 TTFSNTSAIFD
+45 TTFSNSSATFD

-89 NITQIVG
+89 NITQTVG
-96 NSFYIQYSTNK
+96 NSFYIKYSTNK
-107 AVTKHEVSWD
+107 AVAKHEVSWD
-117 GGSTFY
+117 GGNTFY

-133 NNYSFHHD
+133 NNYSFKHD
-141 DKSSVGTYRM
+141 DKTSAGTYRM

-165 NIFTLTIT
+165 NIFTLTIN
-173 SGVST
+173 SGVSV
-178 DTYYTVK
+178 DTYYTVN
-185 YNLNNATSSN
+185 YHLHNATSSN
-195 SNTTVK
+195 TTTSIK

-207 TTITPTSGYR
+207 TTVAPESGYR

-225 NGDDISNS
+225 NGDDISDS
-233 TVNGNNINIPNV
+233 TVNGNNVHIDNV
-245 TGEINITVSTE
+245 IGEVHVTVYTE

-265 YTIAYNLNNSVSSNT
+265 YTVTYNLNDSVSSNT
-280 STSIKKGSS
+280 TTSIKKGSS
-289 YHTIITANAG
+289 YHTVITANAG

-309 GGVNIIDRD
+309 SGVNIIDRD

-335 SITTEAIG
+335 SITTEATS
-343 GSTDTYYTIRYSLH
+343 GSTI
-357 DATSSNTSTSIK
+357 
-369 KGSSYSTTIAP
+369 
-380 ENGYR
+380 
-385 ITQIYCV
+385 
-392 MGGNDI
+392 
-398 SSSAVNGN
+398 
-406 NVYIGNVTG
+406 
-415 DVSILVNTETTG
+415 
-427 GSTDTYPVTY
+427 
-437 TLFESTSTNSAT
+437 
-449 TVKKGSSYSTTVAP
+449 
-463 KSGYRITK
+463 
-471 IYCVMGGTDV
+471 
-481 SSSTVSGNNINIP
+481 
-494 NVTGE
+494 
-499 IYITVYTEA
+499 
-508 ISGTKVYTVTRNVT
+508 YTVTRNVT

-539 FQSIVAP
+539 FQSVVAP
-546 NDGYTLKTLTVSM
+546 NDGCVLKTLTVSM
-559 GGVDYTDGLGV
+559 GGVDYTNGLDV
-570 ITDVEWEGKSAKQ
+570 ITDMEWNGKPAKL
-583 ITIENV
+583 ITIKNV
-589 HGNIVINA
+589 NGNIVINA
-597 VAERE
+597 VAEKE
-602 TSKPD
+602 TTKPD

-614 DDILEI
+614 DDTLEI
-620 LPSCTYIDIAEGGN
+620 LPSCTYIDIAEGGS

-644 PTSSTTINIT
+644 PTSSTTINIS
-654 SSSSYLTLST
+654 SSSSYLALST

-689 KTDDI
+689 KTDDM

-726 NGTLVSGA
+726 NGTLVDGA
-734 SLSLSNAVNNGTY
+734 SFSLSNAVNNGTY
-747 ISTNQS
+747 ISTNQN
-753 QDVSVAISNHPLS
+753 QDVSVGISNHPLS
-766 LNKNDKVHVVLGL
+766 FNKNDKVHVVLGL

-812 QINEALSSD
+812 QIKDALSND

>member
-1 MMANLSIIGSP
+1 MANLSIIGSP

-45 TTFSNTSAIFD
+45 TIFSNSSATFD

-77 GEETQLLINNIG
+77 GEETQLIINNIG
-89 NITQIVG
+89 NITQTVG
-96 NSFYIQYSTNK
+96 NSFYIKYSTNK

-117 GGSTFY
+117 GGSTFH

-133 NNYSFHHD
+133 NNYSFKHD
-141 DKSSVGTYRM
+141 DKASAGTYRM

-165 NIFTLTIT
+165 NIFTVTIT
-173 SGVST
+173 SGVSV

-185 YNLNNATSSN
+185 YNLNNASSSN
-195 SNTTVK
+195 TNTTVK

-207 TTITPTSGYR
+207 TTISPA
-217 ITKIYCVM
+217 
-225 NGDDISNS
+225 SN
-233 TVNGNNINIPNV
+233 
-245 TGEINITVSTE
+245 
-256 ATGGSTDTY
+256 
-265 YTIAYNLNNSVSSNT
+265 
-280 STSIKKGSS
+280 
-289 YHTIITANAG
+289 
-299 HKITR
+299 
-304 ILCTM
+304 
-309 GGVNIIDRD
+309 
-318 GTSGDISIANV
+318 
-329 SGDITI
+329 
-335 SITTEAIG
+335 
-343 GSTDTYYTIRYSLH
+343 
-357 DATSSNTSTSIK
+357 
-369 KGSSYSTTIAP
+369 
-380 ENGYR
+380 
-385 ITQIYCV
+385 
-392 MGGNDI
+392 
-398 SSSAVNGN
+398 
-406 NVYIGNVTG
+406 
-415 DVSILVNTETTG
+415 
-427 GSTDTYPVTY
+427 
-437 TLFESTSTNSAT
+437 
-449 TVKKGSSYSTTVAP
+449 
-463 KSGYRITK
+463 YRITK
-471 IYCVMGGTDV
+471 IYCVMGGTDI

-499 IYITVYTEA
+499 INITVTTEAISSGGTDTYYPVNYHLHNATSTNSATSIKKGSSYSTTVAPESGYKITKIYCVMNGNDVSDSTVSGNNVYIDNVIGEIHVTVYTEA
-508 ISGTKVYTVTRNVT
+508 ISGTKIYTVTRNVT
-522 NCISTGSDTLDT
+522 NCTSTGSDTLDT

-539 FQSIVAP
+539 FQSVVAP
-546 NDGYTLKTLTVSM
+546 NDGCVLKTLTVSM
-559 GGVDYTDGLGV
+559 GGVDYTNGLDV
-570 ITDVEWEGKSAKQ
+570 ITDMEWNGKPAKL
-583 ITIENV
+583 ITIKNV
-589 HGNIVINA
+589 NGNIVINA
-597 VAERE
+597 VAEKE
-602 TSKPD
+602 TTKPD

-614 DDILEI
+614 DDTLEI
-620 LPSCTYIDIAEGGN
+620 LPSCTYIDIAEGGS

-644 PTSSTTINIT
+644 PTSSTTINIS

-689 KTDDI
+689 KTDDM

-726 NGTLVSGA
+726 NGTLVNGA
-734 SLSLSNAVNNGTY
+734 SFSLSNAVNNGTY

-753 QDVSVAISNHPLS
+753 QDVSVGISNHPLNF
-766 LNKNDKVHVVLGL
+766 NKNDKVHVVLGL

-812 QINEALSSD
+812 QIKDALSND

>member
-45 TTFSNTSAIFD
+45 TTFSNSSAIFD

-89 NITQIVG
+89 NITQTVG

-117 GGSTFY
+117 GGNTFY

-141 DKSSVGTYRM
+141 DKSSIGTYRM
-151 AIRVTTSSGETVTS
+151 AIRVTTSSGETVVS

-178 DTYYTVK
+178 DTYYTVN
-185 YNLNNATSSN
+185 YHLHNATSSN
-195 SNTTVK
+195 
-201 KGSSYS
+201 
-207 TTITPTSGYR
+207 TI
-217 ITKIYCVM
+217 
-225 NGDDISNS
+225 
-233 TVNGNNINIPNV
+233 
-245 TGEINITVSTE
+245 
-256 ATGGSTDTY
+256 
-265 YTIAYNLNNSVSSNT
+265 
-280 STSIKKGSS
+280 
-289 YHTIITANAG
+289 
-299 HKITR
+299 
-304 ILCTM
+304 
-309 GGVNIIDRD
+309 
-318 GTSGDISIANV
+318 
-329 SGDITI
+329 
-335 SITTEAIG
+335 
-343 GSTDTYYTIRYSLH
+343 
-357 DATSSNTSTSIK
+357 TSIK
-369 KGSSYSTTIAP
+369 KGSSYSTTVAP
-380 ENGYR
+380 ESGYR

-415 DVSILVNTETTG
+415 DVSILVNTEATG

-726 NGTLVSGA
+726 NGTLVEGA
-734 SLSLSNAVNNGTY
+734 SFTLNNAVNYGSY

-753 QDVSVAISNHPLS
+753 QDVSVAISNHPLT

>member
-45 TTFSNTSAIFD
+45 TTFSNSSAIFD

-89 NITQIVG
+89 NITQTVG

-107 AVTKHEVSWD
+107 AVVKHEVSWD
-117 GGSTFY
+117 GGNTFY

-133 NNYSFHHD
+133 NNYSFKHD
-141 DKSSVGTYRM
+141 DKTSAGTYRM

-165 NIFTLTIT
+165 NIFTVTIN
-173 SGVST
+173 SGVSV

-245 TGEINITVSTE
+245 TGEINITVYTE
-256 ATGGSTDTY
+256 A
-265 YTIAYNLNNSVSSNT
+265 
-280 STSIKKGSS
+280 
-289 YHTIITANAG
+289 
-299 HKITR
+299 
-304 ILCTM
+304 
-309 GGVNIIDRD
+309 
-318 GTSGDISIANV
+318 
-329 SGDITI
+329 
-335 SITTEAIG
+335 
-343 GSTDTYYTIRYSLH
+343 
-357 DATSSNTSTSIK
+357 
-369 KGSSYSTTIAP
+369 
-380 ENGYR
+380 
-385 ITQIYCV
+385 
-392 MGGNDI
+392 
-398 SSSAVNGN
+398 
-406 NVYIGNVTG
+406 
-415 DVSILVNTETTG
+415 TG

-546 NDGYTLKTLTVSM
+546 NEGYTLKTLTVSM

-597 VAERE
+597 VAEKE
-602 TSKPD
+602 TTKPD

-614 DDILEI
+614 DDTLEI

-689 KTDDI
+689 KTDDV

-726 NGTLVSGA
+726 NGTLVEGA
-734 SLSLSNAVNNGTY
+734 SFTLNNAVNYGTY
-747 ISTNQS
+747 ISTNQN
-753 QDVSVAISNHPLS
+753 QDVSVAISNHPLN

>member
-89 NITQIVG
+89 NITQTVG

-151 AIRVTTSSGETVTS
+151 AIRVTTSGGETVTS

-178 DTYYTVK
+178 DTYYTV
-185 YNLNNATSSN
+185 T
-195 SNTTVK
+195 
-201 KGSSYS
+201 
-207 TTITPTSGYR
+207 
-217 ITKIYCVM
+217 
-225 NGDDISNS
+225 
-233 TVNGNNINIPNV
+233 
-245 TGEINITVSTE
+245 
-256 ATGGSTDTY
+256 
-265 YTIAYNLNNSVSSNT
+265 YNLNNSVSSNT
-280 STSIKKGSS
+280 STSIKKDSS
-289 YHTIITANAG
+289 YHTVITANAG

-380 ENGYR
+380 ESGYR

-415 DVSILVNTETTG
+415 DVSILVNTE
-427 GSTDTYPVTY
+427 
-437 TLFESTSTNSAT
+437 
-449 TVKKGSSYSTTVAP
+449 
-463 KSGYRITK
+463 
-471 IYCVMGGTDV
+471 
-481 SSSTVSGNNINIP
+481 
-494 NVTGE
+494 
-499 IYITVYTEA
+499 A

-539 FQSIVAP
+539 FQSVVVP
-546 NDGYTLKTLTVSM
+546 DDGYILKTLTVSM
-559 GGVDYTDGLGV
+559 GGVDYTNGVGV
-570 ITDVEWEGKSAKQ
+570 ITDMEWNGKPAKL
-583 ITIENV
+583 ITIKNV
-589 HGNIVINA
+589 NGNIVVNA
-597 VAERE
+597 VAEKE
-602 TSKPD
+602 TTKPD

-614 DDILEI
+614 DDTLEI
-620 LPSCTYIDIAEGGN
+620 LPSCTYVDIAEGGN

-644 PTSSTTINIT
+644 PASNTTINI
-654 SSSSYLTLST
+654 SSSSSNLTTST
-664 SQLTFTADNYHIA
+664 TQLTFTSENYYIA
-677 QSVNVTSISDNN
+677 QSVNITSVGDNN
-689 KTDDI
+689 ETDDVYTLTI
-694 YNITVSA
+694 SS

-726 NGTLVSGA
+726 NGTLVEGA
-734 SLSLSNAVNNGTY
+734 SFTLNNAVNYGSY
-747 ISTNQS
+747 ISTNQN
-753 QDVSVAISNHPLS
+753 QDVSVAISNHPLT

>member
-12 STTNNNLIVNY
+12 STTNNNLIVSY

-45 TTFSNTSAIFD
+45 TTFSNSSATFD

-70 RVTYGKN
+70 RVTYGKD

-89 NITQIVG
+89 NITQTVG

-107 AVTKHEVSWD
+107 AVVKHEVSWD
-117 GGSTFY
+117 GGNTFY

-133 NNYSFHHD
+133 NNYSFKHD
-141 DKSSVGTYRM
+141 DKTSAGTYRM

-165 NIFTLTIT
+165 NIFTVTIN
-173 SGVST
+173 SGVSV
-178 DTYYTVK
+178 DTYYTVN
-185 YNLNNATSSN
+185 YHLHNATSSN
-195 SNTTVK
+195 TTTSIK

-207 TTITPTSGYR
+207 TTVAPESGYR

-225 NGDDISNS
+225 NGDDISDS
-233 TVNGNNINIPNV
+233 TVNGNNVHIDNV
-245 TGEINITVSTE
+245 IGEVHVTVYTE

-265 YTIAYNLNNSVSSNT
+265 YTVTYNLNDSVSSNT
-280 STSIKKGSS
+280 TTSIKKGSS
-289 YHTIITANAG
+289 YHTVITANAG

-309 GGVNIIDRD
+309 SGVNIIDRD

-335 SITTEAIG
+335 SITTEA
-343 GSTDTYYTIRYSLH
+343 T
-357 DATSSNTSTSIK
+357 
-369 KGSSYSTTIAP
+369 
-380 ENGYR
+380 
-385 ITQIYCV
+385 
-392 MGGNDI
+392 
-398 SSSAVNGN
+398 
-406 NVYIGNVTG
+406 
-415 DVSILVNTETTG
+415 
-427 GSTDTYPVTY
+427 
-437 TLFESTSTNSAT
+437 
-449 TVKKGSSYSTTVAP
+449 
-463 KSGYRITK
+463 
-471 IYCVMGGTDV
+471 
-481 SSSTVSGNNINIP
+481 
-494 NVTGE
+494 
-499 IYITVYTEA
+499 
-508 ISGTKVYTVTRNVT
+508 SGTKVYTVTRNVT

-539 FQSIVAP
+539 FQSVVAP
-546 NDGYTLKTLTVSM
+546 NDGCVLKTLTVSM
-559 GGVDYTDGLGV
+559 GGVDYTNGLDV
-570 ITDVEWEGKSAKQ
+570 ITDMEWNGKPAKL
-583 ITIENV
+583 ITIKNV
-589 HGNIVINA
+589 NGNIVINA
-597 VAERE
+597 VAEKE
-602 TSKPD
+602 TTKPD

-620 LPSCTYIDIAEGGN
+620 LPSCTYIDIAEGGS

-644 PTSSTTINIT
+644 PTSSTTINIS

-689 KTDDI
+689 KTDDV

-726 NGTLVSGA
+726 NGTLVNGA
-734 SLSLSNAVNNGTY
+734 SFSLSNAVNNGTY
-747 ISTNQS
+747 ISTNQN
-753 QDVSVAISNHPLS
+753 QDVSVAISNHPLT

-812 QINEALSSD
+812 QIKEALSND

>member
-1 MMANLSIIGSP
+1 MANLSIIGSP
-12 STTNNNLIVNY
+12 STTNNNLIVSY

-45 TTFSNTSAIFD
+45 TTFSNSSATFD

-89 NITQIVG
+89 NITQTVG
-96 NSFYIQYSTNK
+96 NSFYIKYSTNK

-141 DKSSVGTYRM
+141 DKSNAGTYRM

-178 DTYYTVK
+178 DTYYPVN
-185 YNLNNATSSN
+185 YHLHNATSSN
-195 SNTTVK
+195 TTTSIK

-207 TTITPTSGYR
+207 TTVAPESGYR

-225 NGDDISNS
+225 NGDDISDS
-233 TVNGNNINIPNV
+233 TVNGNNVHINNV
-245 TGEINITVSTE
+245 TGEVH
-256 ATGGSTDTY
+256 
-265 YTIAYNLNNSVSSNT
+265 V
-280 STSIKKGSS
+280 
-289 YHTIITANAG
+289 
-299 HKITR
+299 
-304 ILCTM
+304 
-309 GGVNIIDRD
+309 
-318 GTSGDISIANV
+318 
-329 SGDITI
+329 
-335 SITTEAIG
+335 
-343 GSTDTYYTIRYSLH
+343 
-357 DATSSNTSTSIK
+357 
-369 KGSSYSTTIAP
+369 
-380 ENGYR
+380 
-385 ITQIYCV
+385 
-392 MGGNDI
+392 
-398 SSSAVNGN
+398 
-406 NVYIGNVTG
+406 
-415 DVSILVNTETTG
+415 
-427 GSTDTYPVTY
+427 
-437 TLFESTSTNSAT
+437 
-449 TVKKGSSYSTTVAP
+449 
-463 KSGYRITK
+463 
-471 IYCVMGGTDV
+471 
-481 SSSTVSGNNINIP
+481 
-494 NVTGE
+494 
-499 IYITVYTEA
+499 TVYTEA

-522 NCISTGSDTLDT
+522 NCTSTGSDTLDT

-539 FQSIVAP
+539 FQSVVAP

-559 GGVDYTDGLGV
+559 GGVDYTDGVGV
-570 ITDVEWEGKSAKQ
+570 ITDMEWNGKPAKL
-583 ITIENV
+583 ITIKNV
-589 HGNIVINA
+589 NGNIVINA
-597 VAERE
+597 VAEKE

-614 DDILEI
+614 DDTLEI
-620 LPSCTYIDIAEGGN
+620 LPSCTYIDIAEGGS
-634 KTIYFKLSNK
+634 KTIYFKLSNN
-644 PTSSTTINIT
+644 PTSSTTINIS

-677 QSVNVTSISDNN
+677 QSVNVTSTSDNN
-689 KTDDI
+689 ETNDI

-701 NGLTS
+701 TGLTS
-706 KTITVDVIDSA
+706 KTITVDVVDSS

-726 NGTLVSGA
+726 NGTLVNGA
-734 SLSLSNAVNNGTY
+734 SLSLNNAVNNGTY
-747 ISTNQS
+747 ISTNQN

-766 LNKNDKVHVVLGL
+766 FNKNDKVHVVLGL

-812 QINEALSSD
+812 QIKDALSND

>member
-45 TTFSNTSAIFD
+45 TTFSNSSAIFD

-70 RVTYGKN
+70 RVTYGRN

-89 NITQIVG
+89 NITQTVG

-165 NIFTLTIT
+165 NIFTLTIN
-173 SGVST
+173 SGVSV
-178 DTYYTVK
+178 DTYYIVK

-245 TGEINITVSTE
+245 TGEINITVYTE

-289 YHTIITANAG
+289 YHTVITANAG

-392 MGGNDI
+392 MGGTDV

-415 DVSILVNTETTG
+415 DVSILVNTEATG

-546 NDGYTLKTLTVSM
+546 NEGYTLKTLTVSM

-597 VAERE
+597 VAEKE
-602 TSKPD
+602 TTKPD

-614 DDILEI
+614 DDTLEI

-689 KTDDI
+689 KTDDV

-726 NGTLVSGA
+726 NGTLVEGA
-734 SLSLSNAVNNGTY
+734 SFTLNNAVNYGSY

-753 QDVSVAISNHPLS
+753 QDVSVAISNHPLT

>member
-1 MMANLSIIGSP
+1 MANLSIIGSP
-12 STTNNNLIVNY
+12 STTNNNLIVSY

-45 TTFSNTSAIFD
+45 TTFSNSSATFD

-70 RVTYGKN
+70 RVTYGKT

-89 NITQIVG
+89 NITQTVG
-96 NSFYIQYSTNK
+96 NSFYIKYSTNK

-117 GGSTFY
+117 GGSTFH

-133 NNYSFHHD
+133 NNYSFKHD
-141 DKSSVGTYRM
+141 DKASAGTYRM
-151 AIRVTTSSGETVTS
+151 AIRVTTSSGETKTS
-165 NIFTLTIT
+165 NIFTVTIT
-173 SGVST
+173 SGVSV

-185 YNLNNATSSN
+185 YNLNNASSSN
-195 SNTTVK
+195 TNTTVK

-207 TTITPTSGYR
+207 TTISPASNYR
-217 ITKIYCVM
+217 IKT
-225 NGDDISNS
+225 
-233 TVNGNNINIPNV
+233 
-245 TGEINITVSTE
+245 
-256 ATGGSTDTY
+256 
-265 YTIAYNLNNSVSSNT
+265 
-280 STSIKKGSS
+280 
-289 YHTIITANAG
+289 
-299 HKITR
+299 
-304 ILCTM
+304 
-309 GGVNIIDRD
+309 
-318 GTSGDISIANV
+318 
-329 SGDITI
+329 
-335 SITTEAIG
+335 
-343 GSTDTYYTIRYSLH
+343 
-357 DATSSNTSTSIK
+357 
-369 KGSSYSTTIAP
+369 
-380 ENGYR
+380 
-385 ITQIYCV
+385 
-392 MGGNDI
+392 
-398 SSSAVNGN
+398 
-406 NVYIGNVTG
+406 
-415 DVSILVNTETTG
+415 
-427 GSTDTYPVTY
+427 
-437 TLFESTSTNSAT
+437 
-449 TVKKGSSYSTTVAP
+449 
-463 KSGYRITK
+463 
-471 IYCVMGGTDV
+471 IYCVMGGTDI

-499 IYITVYTEA
+499 INITVTTEAISSGGTDTYYPVNYHLHNATSTNSATSIKKGSSYSTTVAPESGYRITKIYCVMNGDDISDSTVNGNNVYIDNVIGEIHVTVYTEA
-508 ISGTKVYTVTRNVT
+508 ISGTKIYTVTRNVT

-539 FQSIVAP
+539 FQSVVAP
-546 NDGYTLKTLTVSM
+546 NDGCTLKTLTVSM
-559 GGVDYTDGLGV
+559 GGVDYTNGLDV
-570 ITDVEWEGKSAKQ
+570 ITDMEWNGKPAKL
-583 ITIENV
+583 ITIKNV
-589 HGNIVINA
+589 NGNIVINA
-597 VAERE
+597 VAEKE
-602 TSKPD
+602 TTKPD

-614 DDILEI
+614 DDTLEI
-620 LPSCTYIDIAEGGN
+620 LPSCTYVDIAEGGN

-644 PTSSTTINIT
+644 PTSSTTINIS

-664 SQLTFTADNYHIA
+664 SQLTFTANNYHIA

-726 NGTLVSGA
+726 NGTLVNGA
-734 SLSLSNAVNNGTY
+734 SFSLSNAVNNGTY

-753 QDVSVAISNHPLS
+753 QDVSVGISNHPLS

-789 LRSLVLG
+789 LRSLILG

>member
-1 MMANLSIIGSP
+1 MANLSIIGSP

-45 TTFSNTSAIFD
+45 TVFSNSSATFD

-70 RVTYGKN
+70 RVTYGKT
-77 GEETQLLINNIG
+77 GEETQLIINNIG
-89 NITQIVG
+89 NITQTVG
-96 NSFYIQYSTNK
+96 NSFYIKYSTNK
-107 AVTKHEVSWD
+107 AVTKHEISWD
-117 GGSTFY
+117 GGSTFH

-133 NNYSFHHD
+133 NNYSFKHD
-141 DKSSVGTYRM
+141 DKASAGTYRM

-165 NIFTLTIT
+165 NIFTVTIT
-173 SGVST
+173 SGVSV

-185 YNLNNATSSN
+185 YNLNNASSSN
-195 SNTTVK
+195 TNTSVK

-207 TTITPTSGYR
+207 TTISPA
-217 ITKIYCVM
+217 
-225 NGDDISNS
+225 SN
-233 TVNGNNINIPNV
+233 
-245 TGEINITVSTE
+245 
-256 ATGGSTDTY
+256 
-265 YTIAYNLNNSVSSNT
+265 
-280 STSIKKGSS
+280 
-289 YHTIITANAG
+289 
-299 HKITR
+299 
-304 ILCTM
+304 
-309 GGVNIIDRD
+309 
-318 GTSGDISIANV
+318 
-329 SGDITI
+329 
-335 SITTEAIG
+335 
-343 GSTDTYYTIRYSLH
+343 
-357 DATSSNTSTSIK
+357 
-369 KGSSYSTTIAP
+369 
-380 ENGYR
+380 
-385 ITQIYCV
+385 
-392 MGGNDI
+392 
-398 SSSAVNGN
+398 
-406 NVYIGNVTG
+406 
-415 DVSILVNTETTG
+415 
-427 GSTDTYPVTY
+427 
-437 TLFESTSTNSAT
+437 
-449 TVKKGSSYSTTVAP
+449 
-463 KSGYRITK
+463 YRITK
-471 IYCVMGGTDV
+471 IYCVMGGTDI

-499 IYITVYTEA
+499 INITVTTEVISSGGTDTYYPVNYHLHNATSTNSVTSIKKGSSYSTTVAPESGYRITKIYCVMNGDDISDSTVNGNNVYVGNVIGEIHITVYTEA
-508 ISGTKVYTVTRNVT
+508 ISGTKIYTVTRNVT
-522 NCISTGSDTLDT
+522 NCTSTGSDTLDT

-539 FQSIVAP
+539 FQSVVAP

-559 GGVDYTDGLGV
+559 GGVDYTNGLDV
-570 ITDVEWEGKSAKQ
+570 ITDMEWNGKPAKL
-583 ITIENV
+583 ITIKNV
-589 HGNIVINA
+589 NGNIVINA
-597 VAERE
+597 VAEKE

-614 DDILEI
+614 DDTLEI
-620 LPSCTYIDIAEGGN
+620 LPSCTYIDIAEGGS

-644 PTSSTTINIT
+644 PTSSTTINIS

-689 KTDDI
+689 KTDDM

-726 NGTLVSGA
+726 NGTLVNGA
-734 SLSLSNAVNNGTY
+734 SFSLSNAVNNGTY

-753 QDVSVAISNHPLS
+753 QDVNVGISNHPLS
-766 LNKNDKVHVVLGL
+766 FNKNDKVHVVLGL

-812 QINEALSSD
+812 QIKEALSND

>member
-45 TTFSNTSAIFD
+45 TTFSNSSAIFD

-89 NITQIVG
+89 NITQTVG

-233 TVNGNNINIPNV
+233 TVNGNN
-245 TGEINITVSTE
+245 
-256 ATGGSTDTY
+256 
-265 YTIAYNLNNSVSSNT
+265 
-280 STSIKKGSS
+280 
-289 YHTIITANAG
+289 
-299 HKITR
+299 
-304 ILCTM
+304 
-309 GGVNIIDRD
+309 
-318 GTSGDISIANV
+318 
-329 SGDITI
+329 
-335 SITTEAIG
+335 
-343 GSTDTYYTIRYSLH
+343 
-357 DATSSNTSTSIK
+357 
-369 KGSSYSTTIAP
+369 
-380 ENGYR
+380 
-385 ITQIYCV
+385 
-392 MGGNDI
+392 
-398 SSSAVNGN
+398 
-406 NVYIGNVTG
+406 VYIGNVTG
-415 DVSILVNTETTG
+415 DVSILVNTEATG

-546 NDGYTLKTLTVSM
+546 NEGYTLKTLTVSM

-602 TSKPD
+602 TTKPD

-644 PTSSTTINIT
+644 PTSSTAINIS

-726 NGTLVSGA
+726 NGTLVEGA
-734 SLSLSNAVNNGTY
+734 SFTLNNAVNYGSY

-753 QDVSVAISNHPLS
+753 QDVSVAISNHPLT

>member
-45 TTFSNTSAIFD
+45 TTFSNSSAIFD

-70 RVTYGKN
+70 RVTYGKT

-89 NITQIVG
+89 NITQTVG
-96 NSFYIQYSTNK
+96 NSFYIKYSTNK

-151 AIRVTTSSGETVTS
+151 AIRVTTLSGETVTS
-165 NIFTLTIT
+165 NIFTLTIN
-173 SGVST
+173 SGMSV
-178 DTYYTVK
+178 DTYYTVN
-185 YNLNNATSSN
+185 YHLHNATSSN
-195 SNTTVK
+195 TATSIK

-207 TTITPTSGYR
+207 TTVAPESGYR

-225 NGDDISNS
+225 NGDDISDS
-233 TVNGNNINIPNV
+233 TVNGNNVHINNVTGEVHVTVYTEAISGGDTDTYYAVKYRLNNATSSNSNTSVKKGSSYSTIISPENGYTVTEIYCVMNGINVSKSVISGNNINIPNV
-245 TGEINITVSTE
+245 TGEIVISVYTKT
-256 ATGGSTDTY
+256 TGGSTDTY
-265 YTIAYNLNNSVSSNT
+265 
-280 STSIKKGSS
+280 
-289 YHTIITANAG
+289 
-299 HKITR
+299 
-304 ILCTM
+304 
-309 GGVNIIDRD
+309 
-318 GTSGDISIANV
+318 
-329 SGDITI
+329 
-335 SITTEAIG
+335 
-343 GSTDTYYTIRYSLH
+343 
-357 DATSSNTSTSIK
+357 
-369 KGSSYSTTIAP
+369 
-380 ENGYR
+380 
-385 ITQIYCV
+385 
-392 MGGNDI
+392 
-398 SSSAVNGN
+398 
-406 NVYIGNVTG
+406 
-415 DVSILVNTETTG
+415 
-427 GSTDTYPVTY
+427 YPVTY

-449 TVKKGSSYSTTVAP
+449 SIKKGSSYSTTVAP

-471 IYCVMGGTDV
+471 IYCVMGGTDI
-481 SSSTVSGNNINIP
+481 SSSTVNGNNISIP

-499 IYITVYTEA
+499 VYITVYTEA
-508 ISGTKVYTVTRNVT
+508 ISGTKIYTITRNVT
-522 NCISTGSDTLDT
+522 NCTSTGSDTLDT

-539 FQSIVAP
+539 FQSVVAP
-546 NDGYTLKTLTVSM
+546 NDGCVLKTLTVSM
-559 GGVDYTDGLGV
+559 GGVDYTNGLDV
-570 ITDVEWEGKSAKQ
+570 ITDMEWNGKPAKL
-583 ITIENV
+583 ITIKNV
-589 HGNIVINA
+589 NGNIVINA
-597 VAERE
+597 VAEKE

-614 DDILEI
+614 DDTLEI
-620 LPSCTYIDIAEGGN
+620 LPSCTYIDIAEGGS

-644 PTSSTTINIT
+644 PISSTTINIS

-689 KTDDI
+689 KTDDM

-726 NGTLVSGA
+726 NGTLIDGA
-734 SLSLSNAVNNGTY
+734 SFSLSNAVNNGTY
-747 ISTNQS
+747 ISTNQN
-753 QDVSVAISNHPLS
+753 QDVSVGISNHPLS
-766 LNKNDKVHVVLGL
+766 FNKNDKVHVVLGL

>member
-1 MMANLSIIGSP
+1 MANLSIIGSP
-12 STTNNNLIVNY
+12 STTNNNLIVSY

-45 TTFSNTSAIFD
+45 TTFSNSSATFD

-70 RVTYGKN
+70 RVTYGKT

-89 NITQIVG
+89 NITQTVG
-96 NSFYIQYSTNK
+96 NSFYIKYSTNK

-117 GGSTFY
+117 GGSTFH

-133 NNYSFHHD
+133 NNYSFKHD
-141 DKSSVGTYRM
+141 DKASAGTYRM
-151 AIRVTTSSGETVTS
+151 AIRVTTSSGETKTS
-165 NIFTLTIT
+165 NIFTVTIT
-173 SGVST
+173 SGVSV

-185 YNLNNATSSN
+185 YNLNNASSSN
-195 SNTTVK
+195 TNTTVK

-207 TTITPTSGYR
+207 TTISPASNYR
-217 ITKIYCVM
+217 IKT
-225 NGDDISNS
+225 
-233 TVNGNNINIPNV
+233 
-245 TGEINITVSTE
+245 
-256 ATGGSTDTY
+256 
-265 YTIAYNLNNSVSSNT
+265 
-280 STSIKKGSS
+280 
-289 YHTIITANAG
+289 
-299 HKITR
+299 
-304 ILCTM
+304 
-309 GGVNIIDRD
+309 
-318 GTSGDISIANV
+318 
-329 SGDITI
+329 
-335 SITTEAIG
+335 
-343 GSTDTYYTIRYSLH
+343 
-357 DATSSNTSTSIK
+357 
-369 KGSSYSTTIAP
+369 
-380 ENGYR
+380 
-385 ITQIYCV
+385 
-392 MGGNDI
+392 
-398 SSSAVNGN
+398 
-406 NVYIGNVTG
+406 
-415 DVSILVNTETTG
+415 
-427 GSTDTYPVTY
+427 
-437 TLFESTSTNSAT
+437 
-449 TVKKGSSYSTTVAP
+449 
-463 KSGYRITK
+463 
-471 IYCVMGGTDV
+471 IYCVMGGTDI

-499 IYITVYTEA
+499 INITVTTEAISSGGTDTYYPVNYHLHNATSTNSATSIKKGSSYSTTVAPESGYRITKIYCVMNGDDISDSTVNGNNVYIDNVIGEIHVTVYTEA
-508 ISGTKVYTVTRNVT
+508 ISGTKIYTVTRNVT

-539 FQSIVAP
+539 FQSVVAP

-559 GGVDYTDGLGV
+559 GGIDYTNETNV
-570 ITDVEWEGKSAKQ
+570 ITDTEWNGKPAKL
-583 ITIENV
+583 ITIKNV
-589 HGNIVINA
+589 NGNIVINA
-597 VAERE
+597 VAESE
-602 TSKPD
+602 TTKPD

-620 LPSCTYIDIAEGGN
+620 LPSCTYIDIAEGGS

-644 PTSSTTINIT
+644 PTSSTTINIS

-694 YNITVSA
+694 YNINVSA

-726 NGTLVSGA
+726 NGTLVNGA
-734 SLSLSNAVNNGTY
+734 SFSLSNAVNNGTY

-753 QDVSVAISNHPLS
+753 QDVSVGISNHPLS

-789 LRSLVLG
+789 LRSLILG